1 LQTKASL
8 IAALHHRNA
17 AYYDDAKAKNNI
29 CTFDCKQGGKWK
41 LSLSKNRPIGVS
53 TVFTDEEL
61 NATSVDRK
69 KDVKEQTAARKRKKT
84 KQ

>member
-1 LQTKASL
+1 M
-8 IAALHHRNA
+8 
-17 AYYDDAKAKNNI
+17 
-29 CTFDCKQGGKWK
+29 
-41 LSLSKNRPIGVS
+41 SLSKNRPIGVS